1 MYYIDCNMSTIIA
14 KTKYEVVIG
23 LEVHA
28 QLKTKTKIFCGCP
41 VNFGADPNTNV
52 CPVCLGMPGV
62 LPVLNK
68 QVVAFAIKT
77 GLALGCEI
85 TKHCKFDRKQYF
97 YPDLPKNYQISQYDQ
112 PICKNGFLEVNG
124 KTIGIER
131 IHMEEDA
138 GKLVHAGSDRLHGSD
153 YSLVD
158 YNRTGTPL
166 IEIVSK
172 PDIRS
177 IEEARDYAQILRNI
191 LRYLDVCDGNLEEGS
206 MRCDVNVSLMPAG
219 SKTLGTRCEIKNV
232 NSFRSLVRAIE
243 VEIERQSEI
252 LDSGGKII
260 QETRLFEENSGKTIS
275 MRSKEEAHDYRY
287 FPEPDLVPLEIP
299 QSWINEIKETI
310 PELPHQKKL
319 RYPKDYGLSLDD
331 TKVLIDD
338 RNMAEYY
345 EAVIRLGANPKKAAN
360 WLMSPVTAYLK
371 EHKTDIINCCM
382 TPVQMADLLGF
393 IEKGLINDNI
403 AKTEILEELLS
414 TGTNPEE
421 IIKQKGLV
429 QITDEGELKS
439 VVKEILESNPEQL
452 KQLKEGKEKVK
463 GFFVGQIMKKTNGK
477 ASPAVVNKLIDEFLK
492 YNR

>member
-1 MYYIDCNMSTIIA
+1 MTPAATQI
-14 KTKYEVVIG
+14 KYEVVIG

-28 QLKTKTKIFCGCP
+28 QLKTKTKIFCSCP
-41 VNFGADPNTNV
+41 VDFGADPNTNV

-68 QVVAFAIKT
+68 QVVAYAIKT
-77 GLALGCEI
+77 GLALNCEI

-112 PICKNGFLEVNG
+112 PICKNGSLEVNG

-138 GKLVHAGSDRLHGSD
+138 GKLVHAGSDRLHGSE

-172 PDIRS
+172 PDLRS
-177 IEEARDYAQILRNI
+177 AEEARDYAQTLRNI

-206 MRCDVNVSLMPAG
+206 MRCDVNISLRPVG
-219 SKTLGTRCEIKNV
+219 STTFGTRTETKNV
-232 NSFRSLVRAIE
+232 NSFRSLVRAVE
-243 VEIERQSEI
+243 SEIERQSAV

-260 QETRLFEENSGKTIS
+260 QETRLFDENSGKTIS

-287 FPEPDLVPLEIP
+287 FPEPDLVPLEIA
-299 QSWINEIKETI
+299 QSWINEIKESI
-310 PELPHQKKL
+310 PELPNQKKV
-319 RYPKDYGLSLDD
+319 RYPQEYGLNPDD
-331 TKVLIDD
+331 IKVLVED

-360 WLMSPVTAYLK
+360 WLIGPITAYLK

-382 TPVQMADLLGF
+382 TPKQLADLLGF
-393 IEKGLINDNI
+393 IDKGIINDNI
-403 AKTEILEELLS
+403 AKAEILEDLLGK
-414 TGTNPEE
+414 GTDSEE
-421 IIKQKGLV
+421 IIKDKGLAQV
-429 QITDEGELKS
+429 SDEGAIKQA
-439 VVKEILESNPEQL
+439 VKEIFDANPSQVKE
-452 KQLKEGKEKVK
+452 LKEGKDKVK
-463 GFFVGQIMKKTNGK
+463 GFFVGQVMKKMSGK
-477 ASPAVVNKLIDEFLK
+477 ANPTIVNKLIDELLK
-492 YNR
+492 

>member
-1 MYYIDCNMSTIIA
+1 MTTTVS

-28 QLKTKTKIFCGCP
+28 QLKTKTKIFCTCP
-41 VNFGADPNTNV
+41 ANFGSDPNTNV

-77 GLALGCEI
+77 GLALNCEI

-124 KTIGIER
+124 KRIGIER

-138 GKLVHAGSDRLHGSD
+138 GKLVHAGADRLHGSD

-172 PDIRS
+172 PDLRS
-177 IEEARDYAQILRNI
+177 AEEARDYAQTLRNI
-191 LRYLDVCDGNLEEGS
+191 LRYLEVCDGNLEEGS
-206 MRCDVNVSLMPAG
+206 MRCDVNISLRPVG
-219 SKTLGTRCEIKNV
+219 STTLGTRCEIKNV
-232 NSFRSLVRAIE
+232 NSFRSVVRATE

-252 LDSGGKII
+252 LDSGGKVI
-260 QETRLFEENSGKTIS
+260 QETRLFEENSGRTIS

-299 QSWINEIKETI
+299 QEWINEIKESI
-310 PELPHQKKL
+310 PELPHQKEI
-319 RYPKDYGLSLDD
+319 RYPKDYGLSEDD
-331 TKVLIDD
+331 INVLIED

-345 EAVIRLGANPKKAAN
+345 EATVRLGANPKKAAN
-360 WLMSPVTAYLK
+360 WLIGPVTAYLK
-371 EHKTDIINCCM
+371 EHKTDILNSCM
-382 TPVQMADLLGF
+382 TPVQLADLIVL
-393 IEKGLINDNI
+393 IEKGIVNDNI
-403 AKTEILEELLS
+403 AKAEILEELLS
-414 TGTNPEE
+414 KGTNPEE
-421 IIKQKGLV
+421 IIKEKNLA
-429 QITDEGELKS
+429 QITDEGALKS
-439 VVKEILESNPEQL
+439 IVKEVLEQNPEQL
-452 KQLKEGKEKVK
+452 KQLKEGKEKVR
-463 GFFVGQIMKKTNGK
+463 GFFVGQVMKKSSGK
-477 ASPAVVNKLIDEFLK
+477 ASPTIVNKLIDELLK
-492 YNR
+492 P

>member
-1 MYYIDCNMSTIIA
+1 MTSTIS

-23 LEVHA
+23 IEVHA
-28 QLKTKTKIFCGCP
+28 QLKTKTKIFCNCP
-41 VNFGADPNTNV
+41 VDFGADPNTNV

-112 PICKNGFLEVNG
+112 PICKGGHLEVNG
-124 KTIGIER
+124 KVVGIER

-177 IEEARDYAQILRNI
+177 AEEARDYAQTLRSI

-206 MRCDVNVSLMPAG
+206 MRCDINVSLMPVG
-219 SKTLGTRCEIKNV
+219 SKIYGTRCEIKNV
-232 NSFRSLVRAIE
+232 NSFRSVVRAIE
-243 VEIERQSEI
+243 TEIERQSEI
-252 LDSGGKII
+252 LDSGGKIV

-287 FPEPDLVPLEIP
+287 FPEPDLVPLEIA
-299 QSWINEIKETI
+299 QSWINEIKETV

-319 RYPKDYGLSLDD
+319 RYPKDYSLSTDD
-331 TKVLIDD
+331 TKILTED

-345 EAVIRLGANPKKAAN
+345 EAVVRLGANPKKAAN
-360 WLMSPVTAYLK
+360 WLIGPITAYLK
-371 EHKTDIINCCM
+371 EHRTDIINSHM
-382 TPVQMADLLGF
+382 TPVQLADLIIL
-393 IEKGLINDNI
+393 IEKGTINDNI
-403 AKTEILEELLS
+403 AKSEILEEVLS
-414 TGTNPEE
+414 TGANPEE
-421 IIKQKGLV
+421 IIKQKGLS

-439 VVKEILESNPEQL
+439 IVKGVLESNPEQL
-452 KQLKEGKEKVK
+452 KQLKEGKDKVK
-463 GFFVGQIMKKTNGK
+463 GFFVGQVMKKSGGK
-477 ASPAVVNKLIDEFLK
+477 ASPAVVNKLIDELLK
-492 YNR
+492 

>member
-1 MYYIDCNMSTIIA
+1 MAVVQI

-28 QLKTKTKIFCGCP
+28 QLKTKTKIFCNCP
-41 VNFGADPNTNV
+41 VDFGAEPNTNV

-77 GLALGCEI
+77 GLALNCEI
-85 TKHCKFDRKQYF
+85 SKHCKFDRKQYF

-112 PICKNGFLEVNG
+112 PICKTGHLEVNG
-124 KTIGIER
+124 KIIGIER

-138 GKLVHAGSDRLHGSD
+138 GKLVHAGSDRLHGSE

-177 IEEARDYAQILRNI
+177 MEEAREYAQTLRSI

-206 MRCDVNVSLMPAG
+206 MRCDVNVSLRPVG
-219 SKTLGTRCEIKNV
+219 TKTLGTRTEIKNV
-232 NSFRSLVRAIE
+232 NSFKSLVRSIE
-243 VEIERQSEI
+243 SEIERQSEV

-260 QETRLFEENSGKTIS
+260 QETRLFEENSGRTVS

-287 FPEPDLVPLEIP
+287 FPEPDLVPLEIS
-299 QSWINEIKETI
+299 QEWINQIKESI
-310 PELPHQKKL
+310 PELPHQKKI
-319 RYPKDYGLSLDD
+319 RYPQEYGLSTED
-331 TKVLIDD
+331 TKVLVED

-345 EAVIRLGANPKKAAN
+345 EAVVRIGANPKKAAN
-360 WLMSPVTAYLK
+360 WLIGPVTAYLK
-371 EHKTDIINCCM
+371 EHKIDIINCCM
-382 TPVQMADLLGF
+382 TPKQLYDLLSF
-393 IEKGLINDNI
+393 IEKGIINDNI
-403 AKTEILEELLS
+403 AKTEVLDELLGK
-414 TGTNPEE
+414 GTDTEE
-421 IIKQKGLV
+421 IIKQKGLAQV
-429 QITDEGELKS
+429 SDEGPIKQA
-439 VVKEILESNPEQL
+439 VKEIFDANPNQVKE
-452 KQLKEGKEKVK
+452 LKEGKDKVK
-463 GFFVGQIMKKTNGK
+463 GFFVGQVMKKMSGK
-477 ASPAVVNKLIDEFLK
+477 ANPAIVNKIIDELIQS
-492 YNR
+492 